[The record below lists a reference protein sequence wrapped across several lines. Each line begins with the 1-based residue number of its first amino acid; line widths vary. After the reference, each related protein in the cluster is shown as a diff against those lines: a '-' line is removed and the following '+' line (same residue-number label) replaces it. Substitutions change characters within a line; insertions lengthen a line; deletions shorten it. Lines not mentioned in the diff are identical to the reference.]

1 VTRFESVMQIDIDL
15 EMAKTRRECFER
27 AVVKTMSGQLGEAW
41 VGLDDRRTEHSPM
54 RGPDRR
60 SVA

>member
-1 VTRFESVMQIDIDL
+1 MTRFESVMQIDIDL

>member
-1 VTRFESVMQIDIDL
+1 MTRFVSVMQIDIDL
-15 EMAKTRRECFER
+15 EMAKTTRECYEH

-41 VGLDDRRTEHSPM
+41 VGLDDRRAEHSPM

-60 SVA
+60 SER

>member
-1 VTRFESVMQIDIDL
+1 MQIDIDL
-15 EMAKTRRECFER
+15 EMARTRRECFER

-41 VGLDDRRTEHSPM
+41 VGLDDRRTEHSLM

-60 SVA
+60 NGS